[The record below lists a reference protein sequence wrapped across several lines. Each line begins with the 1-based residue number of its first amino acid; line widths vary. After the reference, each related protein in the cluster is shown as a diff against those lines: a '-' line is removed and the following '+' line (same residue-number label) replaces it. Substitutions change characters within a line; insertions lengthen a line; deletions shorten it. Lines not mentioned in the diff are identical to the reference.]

1 MLSSNQANI
10 ARNYPDLN
18 LERDNVKERFIQ
30 HGIEE
35 EKARSQQWWEAEQR
49 RLEGIRRNYRN
60 DLDGQLQE
68 KSFKQ
73 AQESESRVKQ
83 Q

>member
-49 RLEGIRRNYRN
+49 
-60 DLDGQLQE
+60 LDGQLQE